1 SRSESGRKE
10 RRSIMHRSAIA
21 IPGEKEQTAMMRDA
35 SSASPSGSSAALNA
49 EGAGGQSPPNNSGQQ
64 PATCANCTKKMSAP
78 DPDLPRPPK
87 DDNDLSEGHGRTR
100 NLMEFIG
107 GATVPMDAPVCKEC
121 ADSLQT
127 GMSKQLEMLES
138 DCLSYDQLIKDL
150 SSRYSNVNVAEYR
163 TKIEKLKRDEQD
175 LTAELRALILE
186 EEKVDRELSAEKRA
200 LEQTSAQEEELWAR
214 LRDYHSYMIKN
225 DQDVREM
232 NMEIRYIDS
241 QLRMLTRTSVL
252 SLAFPIDVFQSSA
265 NSLPIGCIN
274 GFRLGRLPDVQID
287 WPEINA
293 AWGQALLLLDIL
305 MKRVH
310 CELPGVEFVT
320 LHSSSSIRVTRAGG
334 VKEYPLYAS
343 GSWKPF
349 GNKNMD
355 SGAVIFM
362 EALALLCNTVSEQM
376 KAEAGGVPVEWP
388 HRIRGDRLIDADM
401 EYTVKM
407 QFSAEERWTHAMYA
421 LLLNLKWAAAMI
433 NVEN

>member
-1 SRSESGRKE
+1 M
-10 RRSIMHRSAIA
+10 MHRSAI
-21 IPGEKEQTAMMRDA
+21 ITGEKAETSMMREA

-49 EGAGGQSPPNNSGQQ
+49 EGVGGAPSGLTTASPPAPPPKCHCMCCSK
-64 PATCANCTKKMSAP
+64 PMSPP
-78 DPDLPRPPK
+78 DPDLPRLPK
-87 DDNDLSEGHGRTR
+87 EENDLAEEHGRTR
-100 NLMEFIG
+100 NLMDCI
-107 GATVPMDAPVCKEC
+107 AAASVPMDAPVCKEC
-121 ADSLQT
+121 AEQLQS
-127 GMSKQLEMLES
+127 GMSRQLEMLED
-138 DCLSYDQLIKDL
+138 DCLHYSQLVKDL
-150 SSRYSNVNVAEYR
+150 SSRFSNVNVAEYKA
-163 TKIEKLKRDEQD
+163 KIEKLKKDETD

-225 DQDVREM
+225 DQEVREM

-252 SLAFPIDVFQSSA
+252 SLAFPIEVTQSSPS
-265 NSLPIGCIN
+265 SLPIAAIN

-305 MKRVH
+305 MKRAH
-310 CELPGVEFVT
+310 CALPGVEFVT
-320 LHSSSSIRVTRAGG
+320 LHSSSAIRVERGNA
-334 VKEYPLYAS
+334 VKEYPLHAA

-355 SGAVIFM
+355 GGAAIFM
-362 EALALLCNTVSEQM
+362 EALALLCNTISDQA
-376 KAEAGGVPVEWP
+376 KANGGVQVEWP
-388 HRIRGDRLIDADM
+388 HRIRGDRLIADDM

-407 QFSAEERWTHAMYA
+407 QFSAEERWTNAMRA
-421 LLLNLKWAAAMI
+421 MLLNLKWAAAMI
-433 NVEN
+433 NIEKA